1 MKIVFTIFSL
11 LISCLFAEKL
21 SKQEIAN
28 ALRPVL
34 QGKINTQNFNI
45 KVEQIS
51 NEIASENLDCIAS
64 KIDELEVPPQ
74 QRSFKIVVKL
84 KNGDST
90 NIAGKI
96 EWLTNIPVVVRPIS
110 ANDIIN
116 ESDLGT
122 QAYPVDDLSP
132 NTVLEVKDLIG
143 KSAANTVIKPNLP
156 VEIHSLKNPKI
167 VKRGS
172 IVEVVY
178 RKNSLVI
185 STKATATQDL
195 AMGDTGTFETL
206 KTSDSKMF
214 KRIAAQVVS
223 PGTAEIIHG

>member
-11 LISCLFAEKL
+11 LMASLFAEKL

-45 KVEQIS
+45 KVEQTSSDIT
-51 NEIASENLDCIAS
+51 SENLDCLAD
-64 KIDELEVPPQ
+64 KIDELEIPAH
-74 QRSFKIVVKL
+74 QRSFKMAVKL
-84 KNGDST
+84 KNGEIA
-90 NIAGKI
+90 NVAGKI
-96 EWLTNIPVVVRPIS
+96 EWLTTIPVVLRPIS

-116 ESDLGT
+116 QSDLGT
-122 QAYPVDDLSP
+122 QAYPVDDLTP

-206 KTSDSKMF
+206 KTGDSKMF

-223 PGTAEIIHG
+223 PGTAEVIHG

>member
-1 MKIVFTIFSL
+1 MKIVFTIFIL

-21 SKQEIAN
+21 SKQELAN
-28 ALRPVL
+28 ALRPLL
-34 QGKINTQNFNI
+34 QGKINTSNFNVKI
-45 KVEQIS
+45 EQIS
-51 NEIASENLDCIAS
+51 GDITSENLECLTD
-64 KIDELEVPPQ
+64 KIDDLEIPAQ
-74 QRSFKIVVKL
+74 QRSFKMAVKL
-84 KNGDST
+84 KNGT
-90 NIAGKI
+90 NANIAGKI
-96 EWLTNIPVVVRPIS
+96 EWLTTIPVVLRPIS

-116 ESDLGT
+116 QSDLGT
-122 QAYPVDDLSP
+122 QDYPVDDLTP

-156 VEIHSLKNPKI
+156 VEVHSLKNPKI
-167 VKRGS
+167 IKRGS
-172 IVEVVY
+172 IVEIVY

-206 KTSDSKMF
+206 KTSDSKIF